1 MAQAKKSAV
10 SSAKTPEV
18 DAEEA
23 AIWVDIADLM
33 PWDQNPRINDAA
45 VPGVAASIK
54 RFGFASP
61 IIARKANGEIIA
73 GHTRL
78 KAAQSLGLSRVPV
91 RYMDLDPADAH
102 LLAIADNK
110 LNEKAEWDNSA
121 VAEILSAFSLDDAEL
136 AGFDS
141 DELEKLG
148 SDLLGNDKGAPSDDV
163 PEPPA
168 EPVTKLGDVWIL
180 GDHRLVCG
188 DSTDPETVRLA
199 IASNSPRLILTDPP
213 YGVDY
218 VGKTADKKPVHND
231 DRAGLETL
239 LREALGNALGM
250 TEPGCVWYVCSPAG
264 SNVATFMRVLCD
276 MGVFRQMLIWV
287 KQSLVLGHSDYHYRH
302 EPIFYGWTPGA
313 KHREPPDRK
322 QDTVWEFDRPTRSV
336 EHPTM
341 KPVPLFE
348 KAVLNSTG
356 PGDTIFDPFCGSGT
370 SLLAAEA
377 HGRSCCGVE
386 FSPAYCD
393 VIVKR
398 WEDYTGKKATLEAK
412 KAA

>member
-1 MAQAKKSAV
+1 MAAKRKKPEQIADEVAAV
-10 SSAKTPEV
+10 LVSLQ
-18 DAEEA
+18 
-23 AIWVDIADLM
+23 DLM
-33 PWDQNPRINDAA
+33 PWDKNPRINEAA

-61 IIARKANGEIIA
+61 IIARKENGEVIA

-78 KAAQSLGLSRVPV
+78 KAAQTLGIDRVPV
-91 RYMDLDPADAH
+91 RYMDLSEAEAH
-102 LLAIADNK
+102 LLAVADNK
-110 LNEKAEWDNSA
+110 LGEKAEWDDGA
-121 VAEILSAFSLDDAEL
+121 VAKILSEFSFDDAAL

-141 DELEKLG
+141 AELERLG
-148 SDLLGNDKGAPSDDV
+148 SDLLGPDKEPPSDDV
-163 PEPPA
+163 PEPPDD
-168 EPVTKLGDVWIL
+168 PVTKLGDVWIL
-180 GDHRLVCG
+180 GEHRLVCG
-188 DSTDPETVRLA
+188 DSTDAETVRLA
-199 IASNSPRLILTDPP
+199 LGSRAPQLILTDPP

-218 VGKTADKKPVHND
+218 VGKTAEKKPVHND
-231 DRAGLETL
+231 DRAGLEDL
-239 LREALGNALGM
+239 LRGALGNALNA
-250 TEPGCVWYVCSPAG
+250 TDPGCVWYVCSPAG
-264 SNVATFMRVLCD
+264 SNVATFMRVLVD

-313 KHREPPDRK
+313 KHREPPNRK
-322 QDTVWEFDRPTRSV
+322 QDTVWEFDRPTRST

-348 KAVLNSTG
+348 KAILNSTG
-356 PGDTIFDPFCGSGT
+356 QGDLVFDPFCGSGT
-370 SLLAAEA
+370 SVLAAEA
-377 HGRSCCGVE
+377 HGRSCSGVE

-398 WEDYTGKKATLEAK
+398 WEDYTGKKAKLEAK